1 MTDKPTLAP
10 SHAVRAWR
18 LPFSVW
24 FPLLVFALTR
34 LVDAAYFMAAS
45 GRQLSLAP
53 GEYSGYFAHS
63 AYPADPGY
71 LAVTTNWDGQWY
83 EFIATEGYQQPGF
96 ASVDAAHQAWAW
108 AFPPAYPMLVR
119 LFMAPTGL
127 SFPVASTVLNLLLGA
142 VAMLL
147 LFRLLD
153 TAGGRFVAA
162 SGVALWSCFV
172 SAPLFQA
179 AYSESLGACLLL
191 ASFLTLRSRK
201 YWLAALI
208 VFALSLTRIITPPL
222 VAVVAVHAFSRWRS
236 DDRPTRSEWA
246 GLGAV
251 GVISVTGAFHWS
263 WIASLLSGPDIAFA
277 RTQMLSDHRLEWFTK
292 SYAAVGWV
300 GPGFTVA
307 CVALAVL
314 FSLSERSSAWGL
326 ENRAWL
332 AAYVTYLALVTPL
345 TSGILRYLLLA
356 PTLGLAL
363 VGGASAHPT
372 RARVTWIAL
381 ICVLGLALQYWW
393 ISRAFVFAS
402 AVTLV
407 P

>member
-10 SHAVRAWR
+10 SHALRAWR

-24 FPLLVFALTR
+24 FPVLVFCLTR
-34 LVDAAYFMAAS
+34 LVDAAYFLVAS
-45 GRQLSLAP
+45 GRQLSLSP
-53 GEYSGYFAHS
+53 SQYPGYFAHS
-63 AYPADPGY
+63 GYSADPGY

-83 EFIATEGYQQPGF
+83 EFIATEGYQQPGL

-108 AFPPAYPMLVR
+108 AFPPGYPMLVR

-127 SFPVASTVLNLLLGA
+127 SFPAASTVLNLLLGA

-147 LFRLLD
+147 LFRLLEG
-153 TAGGRFVAA
+153 AGGRFVAA

-179 AYSESLGACLLL
+179 AYSESLAACLLL
-191 ASFLTLRSRK
+191 AGFLALRNRR
-201 YWLAALI
+201 YRLAALI
-208 VFALSLTRIITPPL
+208 VVALSLTRIITPPL
-222 VAVVAVHAFSRWRS
+222 VVVVGAHVVSRWRS
-236 DDRPTRSEWA
+236 GDRPRPSEWA
-246 GLGAV
+246 AIGAMAAL
-251 GVISVTGAFHWS
+251 SVTGAFHWS

-277 RTQMLSDHRLEWFTK
+277 RTQMLSDHRLEWFIK
-292 SYAAVGWV
+292 SYSTVGWV
-300 GPGFTVA
+300 GPAFTVA
-307 CVALAVL
+307 CIAVVVL
-314 FSLSERSSAWGL
+314 FSISERSSAWGL

-356 PTLGLAL
+356 PTLSMAL
-363 VGGASAHPT
+363 TGGGSTRATPVRVAGIASAC
-372 RARVTWIAL
+372 A
-381 ICVLGLALQYWW
+381 LGLALQYWW

-402 AVTLV
+402 VVTLV